1 MNTVL
6 QLVFSYRLQATQ
18 HVIEFS
24 LDFLC
29 KSALSHLPF
38 GNFKNKLDLS
48 EHMSKEK
55 HISSCPIGEALN
67 VFAGKWKPEIL
78 WYLKDG
84 CMRFNQ
90 LHRSIGAV
98 SQKMLAQ
105 QLRELQRDGL
115 VKRIQYDT
123 LPPHVEYEVT
133 DLVKTLEPIFDALEK
148 WNKDNG
154 PTVQEARKRYFTK
167 NN

>member
-1 MNTVL
+1 
-6 QLVFSYRLQATQ
+6 
-18 HVIEFS
+18 
-24 LDFLC
+24 
-29 KSALSHLPF
+29 
-38 GNFKNKLDLS
+38 
-48 EHMSKEK
+48 MSKEK
-55 HISSCPIGEALN
+55 HISSCSVRETLK
-67 VFAGKWKPEIL
+67 VFAGKWKAEIL
-78 WYLKDG
+78 WHLKDG

-105 QLRELQRDGL
+105 QLRELERDGL

-123 LPPHVEYEVT
+123 LPLNVEYEVT

-148 WNKDNG
+148 WNKENG
-154 PTVQEARKRYFTK
+154 ATVEEARKRYFTK